1 MATVFTAEPKAFPKQ
16 AAKEK
21 SPAPTSIEE
30 SLSFTLAAEVF
41 VTSTMGVTLLG
52 TRVSPFGMRVR
63 IALEEKGVKYEY
75 SEQDLRNKG
84 PMLLDM

>member
-1 MATVFTAEPKAFPKQ
+1 MATVFTAEPKAFPNQ

-30 SLSFTLAAEVF
+30 SLSFTLAEELLI
-41 VTSTMGVTLLG
+41 TSSMAVTLLG

-63 IALEEKGVKYEY
+63 IALEEKGVKFEY

-84 PMLLDM
+84 PTLLEM